1 MTRLSTTRHPRG
13 RRIIG
18 RTLLAATLLTAV
30 AAVPA
35 AAAVAPQ
42 RTTAAA
48 ARDDVSEAEAQQVS
62 HFYASYL
69 DAVAAEDGGNL
80 ATALRGFY
88 LTPELRQELRAWEKT
103 NHADGVLRA
112 QDVPAAFRVT
122 AGDSGSRPRLDAR
135 PAHLGFGRPPHVHE
149 PDRAVGAGHR
159 EDLRHPRIAPDGP
172 GRPPGGP
179 RRRPRLR
186 PRRARPPL

>member
-13 RRIIG
+13 RRVIG
-18 RTLLAATLLTAV
+18 RTLLAAALLTAV

-42 RTTAAA
+42 RAATAA
-48 ARDDVSEAEAQQVS
+48 ARDDVSEAEAQEVA
-62 HFYASYL
+62 HFYGAYL

-88 LTPELRQELRAWEKT
+88 LTPELRKELRVWEKA

-122 AGDSGSRPRLDAR
+122 AGDSG
-135 PAHLGFGRPPHVHE
+135 
-149 PDRAVGAGHR
+149 AGHAWTHVR
-159 EDLRHPRIAPDGP
+159 LTWGSVAHPTYTNLTVQSELGTGKISGIRG
-172 GRPPGGP
+172 
-179 RRRPRLR
+179 
-186 PRRARPPL
+186 

>member
-1 MTRLSTTRHPRG
+1 MTRLRTTQRSRG

-42 RTTAAA
+42 RASASA
-48 ARDDVSEAEAQQVS
+48 PARDDVAEAEAQEVA
-62 HFYASYL
+62 HFYGSYL
-69 DAVAAEDGGNL
+69 DAVAAEDGAEL

-88 LTPELRQELRAWEKT
+88 LTPELRQELRAWEKA

-122 AGDSGSRPRLDAR
+122 AGGS
-135 PAHLGFGRPPHVHE
+135 
-149 PDRAVGAGHR
+149 GAGHAWTHVR
-159 EDLRHPRIAPDGP
+159 LTWGSVAHPTYTELTVQSSLGTGKITGIRG
-172 GRPPGGP
+172 
-179 RRRPRLR
+179 
-186 PRRARPPL
+186 

>member
-1 MTRLSTTRHPRG
+1 MTRPSTSRHPRG

-18 RTLLAATLLTAV
+18 RTLLAAALLTAV

-42 RTTAAA
+42 RATTAA
-48 ARDDVSEAEAQQVS
+48 ARDDVAEAEAQQVS

-69 DAVAAEDGGNL
+69 DAVAAENGGNL

-88 LTPELRQELRAWEKT
+88 LAPELRKELRAWEKA

-122 AGDSGSRPRLDAR
+122 AGGS
-135 PAHLGFGRPPHVHE
+135 
-149 PDRAVGAGHR
+149 GAGHAWTHVR
-159 EDLRHPRIAPDGP
+159 LTWGSVAHPTYTELTVQSALGTGKITGIRG
-172 GRPPGGP
+172 
-179 RRRPRLR
+179 
-186 PRRARPPL
+186 

>member
-42 RTTAAA
+42 RTTATA
-48 ARDDVSEAEAQQVS
+48 ARDDVSEAEAQEVA
-62 HFYASYL
+62 HFYGAYL

-122 AGDSGSRPRLDAR
+122 AGDSG
-135 PAHLGFGRPPHVHE
+135 
-149 PDRAVGAGHR
+149 AGHAWTHVR
-159 EDLRHPRIAPDGP
+159 LTWGSVAHPTYTNLTVQSELGTGKISGIRG
-172 GRPPGGP
+172 
-179 RRRPRLR
+179 
-186 PRRARPPL
+186 